1 MPTFPRTK
9 TAQLSQFELRS
20 VWQRRIG
27 SEEAEEREWRRRSE
41 WQGEEERDSLTNREK
56 RG

>member
-20 VWQRRIG
+20 VWQSGIG
-27 SEEAEEREWRRRSE
+27 SEEAEESGG
-41 WQGEEERDSLTNREK
+41 GEEEREKDTGSLTKWE
-56 RG
+56 RGRG